1 MRRDDLRQKV
11 FDELDLGI
19 IYQPVSDTAA
29 LDVIGRAAALR
40 HWLTEECGCRRS
52 EGPCNACSTTGHA
65 ATEGVTLLVTPDGT
79 SMLAVPLD
87 WLGDDE

>member
-1 MRRDDLRQKV
+1 MRRDDLRRS
-11 FDELDLGI
+11 FLSLDGVRDLL
-19 IYQPVSDTAA
+19 PVSDAEA

-87 WLGDDE
+87 WLGDDQ